1 MTRTTYGE
9 RLRGIEA
16 LVMRAQG
23 PYERALG
30 EVFDRPHIA
39 PGSGVVLCFE
49 RTYDPSQRWTRITAR
64 TGSRGPLLAEILVTD
79 ELLASTRDLP
89 ATCWELHARLLEK
102 AGYP

>member
-23 PYERALG
+23 PYERALA
-30 EVFDRPHIA
+30 EVFDRPYVV

-49 RTYDPSQRWTRITAR
+49 RAYDSSRRYTQITAR
-64 TGSRGPLLAEILVTD
+64 AGSRGPLLAEIFVTD
-79 ELLASTRDLP
+79 ELLASARDLP
-89 ATCWELHARLLEK
+89 GCCRALHERLLEK
-102 AGYP
+102 AGYF